1 MTIVNSISLRD
12 TTYSDKEFVYKVF
25 RSASMDYVIETWDR
39 WDEAWQKQN
48 FSKKYDPVNTRIIR
62 YGSNEVGFI
71 AVKNNVD
78 GLFISELNILPEY
91 QNRGIGSYILNDLLK
106 KAANGDLTVVRMQ
119 VLKVNPA
126 RRLYER
132 LGFILCGETDT
143 HYLMEK
149 LTY

>member
-1 MTIVNSISLRD
+1 
-12 TTYSDKEFVYKVF
+12 
-25 RSASMDYVIETWDR
+25 MDYVIETWDI

-48 FSKKYDPVNTRIIR
+48 FSKKYDPVNARIIR

-71 AVKNNVD
+71 AVKHNVD
-78 GLFISELNILPEY
+78 DPFISELNILPEY
-91 QNRGIGSYILNDLLK
+91 QNKGIGSYILDGLLK
-106 KAANGDLTVVRMQ
+106 KAANEKLTVRMQ

-132 LGFILCGETDT
+132 LGFILYGKTDT

-149 LTY
+149 LTDQSGRMKAKN